1 MDFKTLS
8 LNTRG
13 FTQPFRDYLFHNL
26 LFDADIFC
34 FQDVQ
39 ISDPSFFKSFAEKWR
54 GSCFWSPALGKQGGV
69 MTCFSDSFDYEV
81 VQWKRDT
88 SGRVVSVVIKVNDY
102 SFNIVNIYAP
112 TNLTERKVFFE
123 NLHEYFLPSDSIVIA
138 GDFNCYEYQ
147 SDKTGGNLSCA
158 KYLADFRSTFN
169 LVDAWQRLNPH
180 SRQCNW
186 FNSDFS
192 IGSRLD
198 KFLVS
203 QSLFSFIS
211 NCEIKPFCLSD
222 HDIVYL
228 TLRLDDLRPRGPG
241 LWKFNNSLLQDTNF
255 IEYISDRMNALI
267 EGIEHFPSV
276 KLWWDFFK
284 NSLQAEIIAFSRT
297 KRKNLSHERVVLTNE
312 IIRLKALLVS
322 GDFSVSPVIR
332 DLENKL
338 KDLVLKELSGATIR
352 SKARWLEEGEKPSR
366 FFFKLER
373 ERIQRNSISS
383 VLNSDDVEVF
393 SHTEIEHEIVQFY
406 SHLFSSETIDPLCKQ
421 TCFAS
426 IENHL
431 DFTQQQ
437 SCEGF
442 LSLQELS
449 DAVKTLNLGKSPG
462 SDGFSVE
469 FYLFFW
475 DILGPLLLRV
485 ANQCFR
491 DGNLCD
497 SMKGSVTR
505 LIYKKR
511 GDIKNLK
518 NWRPISLL
526 NVDYKIISKV
536 LTLRLSKVLEFI
548 VSPDQTC
555 SVPGRSILSNVTLL
569 RDIIDSIQETDEC
582 AVLVSLDQ
590 EKAFDRVD
598 RTFLSQL
605 LEVYGF
611 GPDFCR
617 WLTTLYDDAFM
628 QVIIN
633 DRLSSKVCLQ
643 RGVRQGDPLSPL
655 LYVICVE
662 VLASLIRRSPEIE
675 GFLLPGA
682 SGLQARARL
691 YADDVFAVLKN
702 LKSLEALLS
711 LIELYEKGTGAKLNK
726 SKTEAMW
733 LGAWRFR
740 ADEPLGL
747 TWVKK
752 MKVLG
757 VFFGTIPVEQDN
769 WMPKINKLEK
779 ALNLWRSRSL
789 SLLGK
794 ALIINV
800 LGFSKLLYLA
810 KVLLVPPWVFARINS
825 IVWPFLWGC
834 KMETVS
840 RNTCYLKVKN
850 GGINLVNLKLKCQAL
865 RVAGMIS
872 TLNNLIDSSFYLCRF
887 YVGRRLSTLRSEW
900 RSLASNL
907 IPNAV
912 LPSNFYSDCISVLSS
927 VRLPDDNLN
936 SKVFYN
942 LLLSKESSSP
952 LLSWHWTPVLGP
964 GFSLSGHWSRVR
976 DDFCENFKEDIL
988 WLIVLRGI
996 KVRDSLTRWGYIAN
1010 PQCSFCGRRETIDH
1024 CFLYCSRVKFVW
1036 SHFFPLLSQIL
1047 GREFALTPPVV
1058 FFFCWPSISAK
1069 RSAIARYIIKTIIY
1083 GLWFFRNKSTF
1094 RNIRDNH
1101 RAIIRFVSFDISSR
1115 IRLDFVRLTYS
1126 RFPDRCSFPPFICV
1140 NDGLVSI
1147 NI

>member
-34 FQDVQ
+34 FQEVQ
-39 ISDPSFFKSFAEKWR
+39 ISDPSFFKSFADKWR

-88 SGRVVSVVIKVNDY
+88 SGRVVSVVIKLNDY
-102 SFNIVNIYAP
+102 SLNIVNIYAP

-158 KYLADFRSTFN
+158 KYLADFRTTFN
-169 LVDAWQRLNPH
+169 LVDAWHRLNPR
-180 SRQCNW
+180 SRQCTW

-203 QSLFSFIS
+203 QSLFSFVS

-255 IEYISDRMNALI
+255 IEYITDRMNALI

-284 NSLQAEIIAFSRT
+284 NSLQAEITSFSRT

-322 GDFSVSPVIR
+322 GDLSVSLIIR

-338 KDLVLKELSGATIR
+338 KDLVLKELSGVTIR

-406 SHLFSSETIDPLCKQ
+406 SHLFSPETIDPLCKQ

-442 LSLQELS
+442 LSRQELS

-536 LTLRLSKVLEFI
+536 LTLRLSKVLESI
-548 VSPDQTC
+548 VNPDQTC

-569 RDIIDSIQETDEC
+569 RDIIDFIQETDEC
-582 AVLVSLDQ
+582 AILFSLDQ

-598 RTFLSQL
+598 RTFLLQL

-628 QVIIN
+628 QIIIN

-682 SGLQARARL
+682 NGLQARARL
-691 YADDVFAVLKN
+691 YADDVFAVLKS

-733 LGAWRFR
+733 LGAWRLR

-747 TWVKK
+747 SWVKK

-810 KVLLVPPWVFARINS
+810 KVLLVPPWVFARISS

-840 RNTCYLKVKN
+840 RNTCYLKVRN

-865 RVAGMIS
+865 GVAGMIS
-872 TLNNLIDSSFYLCRF
+872 TLNNLFDSSFYLCRF

-927 VRLPDDNLN
+927 VRLPDDNIN
-936 SKVFYN
+936 SKVLYN
-942 LLLSKESSSP
+942 FLLSKESSSP

-996 KVRDSLTRWGYIAN
+996 KVRNSLTRWGYIAN

-1024 CFLYCSRVKFVW
+1024 CFLNCSRVKFVW
-1036 SHFFPLLSQIL
+1036 SYFSPLLSQIL
-1047 GREFALTPPVV
+1047 GRQFAFTPPVV
-1058 FFFCWPSISAK
+1058 FFFCWPSVSAK

-1083 GLWFFRNKSTF
+1083 GVWFFRNKSTF
-1094 RNIRDNH
+1094 RNIKDNH

-1115 IRLDFVRLTYS
+1115 IRLDFVRLTS
-1126 RFPDRCSFPPFICV
+1126 SHFLDRWSFPPFICV

>member
-26 LFDADIFC
+26 IFDADIFC
-34 FQDVQ
+34 FQEVQ
-39 ISDPSFFKSFAEKWR
+39 ISDPSFFKSFADKWR

-88 SGRVVSVVIKVNDY
+88 SGRVVSVVIKINDY

-158 KYLADFRSTFN
+158 KYLADFRTTFN
-169 LVDAWQRLNPH
+169 LVDAWHRLNPR
-180 SRQCNW
+180 SRQCTW

-203 QSLFSFIS
+203 QNLFSFVS

-255 IEYISDRMNALI
+255 IEYITERMKALI

-284 NSLQAEIIAFSRT
+284 NSLQAETISFSRT

-338 KDLVLKELSGATIR
+338 KDLVLNELSGAAIR

-393 SHTEIEHEIVQFY
+393 SHTEIEHEIVHFY
-406 SHLFSSETIDPLCKQ
+406 SHLFSSEIIDPLCKQ

-449 DAVKTLNLGKSPG
+449 EAVKTLNLGKSPG

-491 DGNLCD
+491 DGKLCD

-536 LTLRLSKVLEFI
+536 LTLRLSKVLEYI
-548 VSPDQTC
+548 VNPDQTC

-569 RDIIDSIQETDEC
+569 RDIIDFIQETDEC
-582 AVLVSLDQ
+582 AILVSLDQ

-598 RTFLSQL
+598 RTFLLQL

-628 QVIIN
+628 QIIIN
-633 DRLSSKVCLQ
+633 DRLSSKVGLQ

-682 SGLQARARL
+682 NGLQARARL

-711 LIELYEKGTGAKLNK
+711 LIEFYEKGTGAKLNK

-733 LGAWRFR
+733 LGAWRLR

-747 TWVKK
+747 SWVKK

-757 VFFGTIPVEQDN
+757 VFFGTTPVEQDN

-872 TLNNLIDSSFYLCRF
+872 TLNNLLDSSFYLCRF

-900 RSLASNL
+900 RSLTSNL

-912 LPSNFYSDCISVLSS
+912 LPSTFYSDCINVLSS
-927 VRLPDDNLN
+927 VRLVDDNLN

-996 KVRDSLTRWGYIAN
+996 KVRDSLARWGYIAN

-1024 CFLYCSRVKFVW
+1024 CFLYCSRVKLVW
-1036 SHFFPLLSQIL
+1036 SHFSPLLSQIL
-1047 GREFALTPPVV
+1047 GRQFALTPPVV

-1069 RSAIARYIIKTIIY
+1069 RSAIARYIVKTIIY
-1083 GLWFFRNKSTF
+1083 GVWFFRNKSTF

-1101 RAIIRFVSFDISSR
+1101 RAIIRLVSFDISSR
-1115 IRLDFVRLTYS
+1115 IRLDFVRLTSS
-1126 RFPDRCSFPPFICV
+1126 RFLARWSFPPFISV
-1140 NDGLVSI
+1140 DGGLVNI